1 MNENDRLLYILKTFS
16 NRTNGKTTE
25 NYVLNRLWTILND
38 LEIEPVTQYFVKD
51 VGYLIDLYFPNLE
64 LGIEV
69 DEIQH
74 AKNKDKDDER
84 ENKIKQVIPGYK
96 SIHIKTYKEEISS
109 LEKVEYLSIQELNI
123 EIEKAVKEVQDR
135 KKDFIAKG
143 LFKSWS
149 ISIYDL
155 LNANNDILKV
165 EQRFPFSSIK
175 EINEIFKISTQHYFV
190 KTPNNKYIIWSP
202 SISKKSNEWENK
214 IVDKIWFTVSSSVL
228 VEEELPRLI
237 FFKSNDIFQ
246 GQKLNAYYFIGKYVF
261 DIEKTL
267 EMNSTNLE
275 FENIVR
281 NKSVKDAKLSQKI
294 KKYYKLIATEIK
306 VD

>member
-51 VGYLIDLYFPNLE
+51 VGYLIYLYFPNLE

-74 AKNKDKDDER
+74 AKNKDKDYER

-123 EIEKAVKEVQDR
+123 AIEKAVKEVQDR

-202 SISKKSNEWENK
+202 SISKKSNEWENE

-281 NKSVKDAKLSQKI
+281 NKSVKDTKLSQKI